1 MDFSNKVVLITGA
14 SGGIGASCALRF
26 AALNANLSLVGRN
39 VENLNN
45 VAGKCE
51 ELKGNRPLT
60 IKADISI
67 DDDVQRIIVETIDRY
82 GKLDVLV
89 NNAGFLIMSDITG
102 DIKNFD
108 KMIATNIRG
117 TYLLTQKAVPHLLET
132 KGNIVNVSSV
142 VSMMPILRM
151 MAYSMTKAAMDIFTK
166 CTALELG
173 PKGVR
178 VNMVNPGP
186 VNTNLFKANSLSHE
200 QNELELEKITEVI
213 PLKKIVESDDVAKLI
228 TFLASEN
235 ANCITG
241 ASHIIDCGL
250 ILGNPNA

>member
-26 AALNANLSLVGRN
+26 AALNANLALVGRN

-45 VAGKCE
+45 VAGKCK

-67 DDDVQRIIVETIDRY
+67 DDDDQRIITETIDRY

-89 NNAGFLIMSDITG
+89 NNAGFLIMSGITG

-108 KMIATNIRG
+108 KMVATNIRG

-142 VSMMPILRM
+142 VSMKPIPSM

-166 CTALELG
+166 CAALELG
-173 PKGVR
+173 PNGVR

-186 VNTNLFKANSLSHE
+186 VNTNLFTANSLSQDQSE
-200 QNELELEKITEVI
+200 QFLDKLTGLI
-213 PLKKIVESDDVAKLI
+213 PLKKIVTSDDVAKLI
-228 TFLASEN
+228 SFLASED

-241 ASHIIDCGL
+241 TSHIIDCG
-250 ILGNPNA
+250 IMLGDPNA

>member
-1 MDFSNKVVLITGA
+1 MVFTNKVVLITGA
-14 SGGIGASCALRF
+14 SSGIGASCALRF
-26 AALNANLSLVGRN
+26 AALNANLALVGRN
-39 VENLNN
+39 VKNLNN

-67 DDDVQRIIVETIDRY
+67 DEDVQRIIVDTINRY

-89 NNAGFLIMSDITG
+89 NNAGILIMSGITG

-117 TYLLTQKAVPHLLET
+117 TYLLTQKAVPYLLET

-142 VSMMPILRM
+142 VSMKPVPGM
-151 MAYSMTKAAMDIFTK
+151 MAYSMTKGAMDIFTK

-186 VNTNLFKANSLSHE
+186 VNTNLFTANSLSPDQKE
-200 QNELELEKITEVI
+200 QFLEKISELL
-213 PLKKIVESDDVAKLI
+213 PLKKLVKSDDVAKLI
-228 TFLASEN
+228 SFLASED

-241 ASHIIDCGL
+241 SSHIIDCGVM
-250 ILGNPNA
+250 LGDPYA